1 MDREQLRALAKA
13 LVAKTDKLY
22 APCDRC
28 PMCGYDAYWGYD
40 SIEESEE
47 AVFEA
52 LVEAAGID
60 GYAGSEP

>member
-22 APCDRC
+22 TPGDRC
-28 PMCGYDAYWGYD
+28 PMCGYDAYWCCD
-40 SIEESEE
+40 STEESEE

-52 LVEAAGID
+52 LAEAAGID
-60 GYAGSEP
+60 GYAGSGP